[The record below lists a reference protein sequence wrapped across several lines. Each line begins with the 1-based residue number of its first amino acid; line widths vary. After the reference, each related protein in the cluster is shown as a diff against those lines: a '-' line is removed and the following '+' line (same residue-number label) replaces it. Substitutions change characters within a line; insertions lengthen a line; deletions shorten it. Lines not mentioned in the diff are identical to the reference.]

1 MSHFF
6 FAKRKIGQALLI
18 AGGLLFIPSW
28 GYAQEGALIKG
39 LRRVIKS
46 SKPLE
51 QPIVKGIMPLTEDQI
66 KKAVNAAIL
75 TNAAKDPNLAEMA
88 ASGLIEKNHISV
100 PNIEVEEH
108 YSVAAREIASV
119 ASVKSTAQPK
129 MKIEPPSVMQE
140 KVTQEKYK
148 LWEKYG
154 EATLIRAAQEGM
166 LYSVQ
171 FMVQQ
176 GAEIT
181 DDILFAARDSRNID
195 LLKYVVGIKGATR
208 ATLQA
213 TWTHPELLAELL
225 KQPVFIDNMY
235 FYPGSS
241 GVSGTTKDQR
251 GTLLYFAA
259 SYAHPKSVEMLCSFF
274 QPNREVADLML
285 SRALFEPTED
295 RLEVALM
302 LIKQFGADPTPAI
315 SYVAGN
321 ALYSWVS
328 PLKEAGANANF
339 ADKRGNTP
347 LHNAVTAIPYKR
359 NCEDYIKTVEVLL
372 QNGADPLLPN
382 ANGKS
387 ALLLMQ
393 ERLRDMQKG
402 AAHYYPDR
410 IEALERTIRLLETAL
425 PKK

>member
-1 MSHFF
+1 MIRFF
-6 FAKRKIGQALLI
+6 FVKCKIRQALLI
-18 AGGLLFIPSW
+18 AGGLLLIPSW
-28 GYAQEGALIKG
+28 GYSQEGALIKG

-51 QPIVKGIMPLTEDQI
+51 AEIVKGVSPLTEAQI

-75 TNAAKDPNLAEMA
+75 TNAAKDPNLAKMA

-100 PNIEVEEH
+100 PNIKAEKP
-108 YSVAAREIASV
+108 SPVAAKERPTV
-119 ASVKSTAQPK
+119 ATAKPVTPPK
-129 MKIEPPSVMQE
+129 VKIENPSVVQE
-140 KVTQEKYK
+140 KVTQEKNK

-154 EATLIRAAQEGM
+154 EATLMRAAQEGM

-181 DDILFAARDSRNID
+181 DDIICAARDSRNVD
-195 LLKYVVGIKGATR
+195 LLKYVVGIKGSTR

-213 TWTHPELLAELL
+213 TWNYPELLAELL

-235 FYPGSS
+235 FYPGMSD
-241 GVSGTTKDQR
+241 VPVTTKDQR

-274 QPNREVADLML
+274 QPNQEVADLML
-285 SRALFEPTED
+285 SRALFDPTED

-321 ALYSWVS
+321 ALYAWIS
-328 PLKEAGANANF
+328 PLKELGADANLT
-339 ADKRGNTP
+339 DKRGNTP
-347 LHNAVTAIPYKR
+347 LHNALAAIPYKR
-359 NCEDYIKTVEVLL
+359 NWEDYVRTVEALL
-372 QNGADPLLPN
+372 QNGADPLLPSSD
-382 ANGKS
+382 GKS
-387 ALLLMQ
+387 ALPLMQ
-393 ERLRDMQKG
+393 ERLQDMQKG
-402 AAHYYPDR
+402 ASYYPDK
-410 IEALERTIRLLETAL
+410 IEALKRTIRLLEEAL